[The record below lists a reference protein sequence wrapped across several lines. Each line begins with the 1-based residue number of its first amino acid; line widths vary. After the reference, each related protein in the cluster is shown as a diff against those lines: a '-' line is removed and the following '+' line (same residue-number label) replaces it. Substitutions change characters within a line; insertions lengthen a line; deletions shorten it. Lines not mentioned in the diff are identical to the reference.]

1 MKVRFLPSN
10 RTIELES
17 NVTLFEAAQRA
28 GLPVGSSCGA
38 DGTCGRC
45 GLRIVEGKMPP
56 PTAREQKVAK
66 DNRVSESLRL
76 SCMTTVTEDI
86 TVTADYW

>member
-10 RTIELES
+10 HVIEVEP

-38 DGTCGRC
+38 AGTCGRC
-45 GLRIVEGKMPP
+45 GLRIVDGSLSP
-56 PTAREQKVAK
+56 PTPHEIKVVQ
-66 DNRVSESLRL
+66 DNRVSDSLRL
-76 SCMTTVTEDI
+76 SCMVSVTSDI

>member
-1 MKVRFLPSN
+1 MKVHFLPSH
-10 RTIELES
+10 ISIDVEAGM
-17 NVTLFEAAQRA
+17 TLFEAAIQA

-45 GLRIVEGKMPP
+45 GLRLLSGELPD
-56 PTAREQKVAK
+56 PTAREIKVARA
-66 DNRVSESLRL
+66 NRVDSGLRL
-76 SCMTTVTEDI
+76 SCMVAVTGDV